1 MRISLKHYLITC
13 TCLNEDA
20 GDTYFYRIRVVVVVR
35 QNVLEKHNV
44 SLIKLDRERLKEM
57 Q

>member
-13 TCLNEDA
+13 RCLNEDD
-20 GDTYFYRIRVVVVVR
+20 GDIYFYRIRVVVVVR

-44 SLIKLDRERLKEM
+44 SLIKLDRERLKEI